1 MILLVPMHTKATA
14 EPMDEVKYKDIM
26 DGLIDTARAYY
37 ARGLNIQ
44 YDSYRKSL
52 YSSPEDATS
61 RNQIYTVCSG
71 FIFMTYYNA
80 LGIEIPASTD
90 DLLMYGFNF
99 LGTGNTLYYYNNNPT
114 DKMKTYA
121 ARDGVE
127 RTIYPVY
134 KQFGLSAPKKDLT
147 EAEKNK
153 FIDKI
158 YDKVEPGDIYIYK
171 RKSGHTMMVKE
182 KKDGII
188 YLMEANGDNTS
199 NDGNGAR
206 YNFNSQTDV
215 VETKH
220 GAVYGKIDMKDK
232 LYGDAVEMAIIRIV
246 NPKRQDFP
254 TCKNFDVYGE
264 CERTSIPLNLTETAK
279 TRLRLPDIKIEKVM
293 SEDVHNQSYATLKS
307 KLSYEIKITNNSS
320 KAYPK
325 FTVAEYID
333 LSIAEKINTTDST
346 AKINLDA
353 GKPNIT
359 WTINSLGAGKTI
371 TLKYTAQ
378 VKNDENLYGK
388 IYVSTGRVG
397 NIATSKIETLIGR
410 RLTSDQKKAVVD
422 NYNDKI
428 NNKSYKPSSDT
439 DFVNTIYKDALGLHL
454 GLFFTDGSKKRDI
467 RVKDLYQVA
476 KEKPYM
482 SSKYTPNVRTK
493 YTIEKKSDGDEK
505 DEFATLRKFTY
516 GNYFGLRIS
525 EDHNEEN
532 NTVKASLA
540 WKIKTNDLLTDRAR
554 VIKPETLE
562 NGDILIVTRKTA
574 TGEEKN
580 GEPVYA
586 DKERIYIYINY
597 GLRRYNDETK
607 KYDSITGDKLTR
619 YLNNIVGEHYI
630 ILRPYKKEEIES
642 ISPGTTID
650 ANKKPT
656 SSVVTKSEVVGDSGL
671 TRVYYVGDEFDY
683 KGEII
688 VQNYSGGS
696 SYTRVPITNA
706 KVSGFDTRTPG
717 TKAIEIEVAG
727 KTYKYT
733 ITVRSKTQNVLE
745 DSSFVSPLRTT
756 YAYNASATS
765 IEEPDLTGGYLGIED
780 KDGKI
785 SYISLDNEKVTVKG
799 FDRTKI
805 GKQVITV
812 EYMGTTKT
820 FEIEIIDKKVKS
832 IKVNS
837 LPLKTK
843 YLQNFDELDLTS
855 GVIEVTFEDGTTDLI
870 SMTSDEVSVSGFNNE
885 ILGKQKLTVKYFNVE
900 STFEV
905 EIINK
910 TIKSIEV
917 IEKPF
922 IIKYNLEDSLDL
934 TNGALLV
941 TYEDGTTE
949 LISLT
954 NSNVEVL
961 GFDDKK
967 PGINTLTVKYAGSST
982 TLDIEVEG
990 EDVKNDKPNTQSD
1003 SKNIIVIVCIV
1014 IAILTTTLAL
1024 MFFIKMKKQNTNK
1037 VA

>member
-1 MILLVPMHTKATA
+1 
-14 EPMDEVKYKDIM
+14 
-26 DGLIDTARAYY
+26 
-37 ARGLNIQ
+37 
-44 YDSYRKSL
+44 
-52 YSSPEDATS
+52 
-61 RNQIYTVCSG
+61 
-71 FIFMTYYNA
+71 
-80 LGIEIPASTD
+80 
-90 DLLMYGFNF
+90 
-99 LGTGNTLYYYNNNPT
+99 
-114 DKMKTYA
+114 
-121 ARDGVE
+121 
-127 RTIYPVY
+127 
-134 KQFGLSAPKKDLT
+134 
-147 EAEKNK
+147 
-153 FIDKI
+153 
-158 YDKVEPGDIYIYK
+158 
-171 RKSGHTMMVKE
+171 
-182 KKDGII
+182 
-188 YLMEANGDNTS
+188 
-199 NDGNGAR
+199 
-206 YNFNSQTDV
+206 
-215 VETKH
+215 
-220 GAVYGKIDMKDK
+220 
-232 LYGDAVEMAIIRIV
+232 
-246 NPKRQDFP
+246 
-254 TCKNFDVYGE
+254 
-264 CERTSIPLNLTETAK
+264 
-279 TRLRLPDIKIEKVM
+279 M

-476 KEKPYM
+476 KDKPYM

-688 VQNYSGGS
+688 V
-696 SYTRVPITNA
+696 
-706 KVSGFDTRTPG
+706 
-717 TKAIEIEVAG
+717 
-727 KTYKYT
+727 
-733 ITVRSKTQNVLE
+733 
-745 DSSFVSPLRTT
+745 
-756 YAYNASATS
+756 
-765 IEEPDLTGGYLGIED
+765 
-780 KDGKI
+780 
-785 SYISLDNEKVTVKG
+785 
-799 FDRTKI
+799 
-805 GKQVITV
+805 
-812 EYMGTTKT
+812 
-820 FEIEIIDKKVKS
+820 
-832 IKVNS
+832 
-837 LPLKTK
+837 
-843 YLQNFDELDLTS
+843 
-855 GVIEVTFEDGTTDLI
+855 
-870 SMTSDEVSVSGFNNE
+870 
-885 ILGKQKLTVKYFNVE
+885 
-900 STFEV
+900 
-905 EIINK
+905 
-910 TIKSIEV
+910 
-917 IEKPF
+917 
-922 IIKYNLEDSLDL
+922 
-934 TNGALLV
+934 
-941 TYEDGTTE
+941 
-949 LISLT
+949 
-954 NSNVEVL
+954 
-961 GFDDKK
+961 
-967 PGINTLTVKYAGSST
+967 
-982 TLDIEVEG
+982 
-990 EDVKNDKPNTQSD
+990 
-1003 SKNIIVIVCIV
+1003 
-1014 IAILTTTLAL
+1014 
-1024 MFFIKMKKQNTNK
+1024 
-1037 VA
+1037 

>member
-1 MILLVPMHTKATA
+1 
-14 EPMDEVKYKDIM
+14 
-26 DGLIDTARAYY
+26 
-37 ARGLNIQ
+37 
-44 YDSYRKSL
+44 
-52 YSSPEDATS
+52 
-61 RNQIYTVCSG
+61 
-71 FIFMTYYNA
+71 
-80 LGIEIPASTD
+80 
-90 DLLMYGFNF
+90 
-99 LGTGNTLYYYNNNPT
+99 
-114 DKMKTYA
+114 
-121 ARDGVE
+121 
-127 RTIYPVY
+127 
-134 KQFGLSAPKKDLT
+134 
-147 EAEKNK
+147 
-153 FIDKI
+153 
-158 YDKVEPGDIYIYK
+158 
-171 RKSGHTMMVKE
+171 
-182 KKDGII
+182 
-188 YLMEANGDNTS
+188 
-199 NDGNGAR
+199 
-206 YNFNSQTDV
+206 
-215 VETKH
+215 
-220 GAVYGKIDMKDK
+220 
-232 LYGDAVEMAIIRIV
+232 
-246 NPKRQDFP
+246 
-254 TCKNFDVYGE
+254 
-264 CERTSIPLNLTETAK
+264 
-279 TRLRLPDIKIEKVM
+279 M

-476 KEKPYM
+476 KDKPYM